1 MAEASFI
8 PPAKIINLLCI
19 RYISMKTR
27 SILVT
32 IATLLLSGT
41 GVLIAGCTQEPP
53 FVHESDK
60 AQKPRAEIINRND
73 AISNS
78 RQNAITETVRIASPA
93 IVGISVT
100 EVQEIRYSPFGGMF
114 GDPFF
119 DNFFTRRRNMEVK
132 GGGTGFLISSDG
144 FIVTND
150 HVAGNAKKIVV
161 TMTDG
166 KKYNAK
172 IIGSDPVSDVALL
185 KIDGEDFPFLTF
197 GNSED
202 IIIGEWSIAFG
213 NPFGLFDNNAKP
225 TVTVGVISNSGVSFT
240 GTDNRVYKDMI
251 QTDAAI
257 SSGNSGGPLLNAR
270 SEVIGINTVIY
281 STANDQRGSG
291 SIGIGFAV
299 PINRANRI
307 LETLKQDGKI
317 DRDFTPGFII
327 QQIDDRIARYF
338 QLSKNQG
345 VVVVE
350 VRRGTPAEKADIEP
364 GDIILEI
371 DGEKIENSEDIE
383 MAIYDGVV
391 GQTMNILID
400 RSGETMKKKLYLE
413 RNKN

>member
-1 MAEASFI
+1 
-8 PPAKIINLLCI
+8 
-19 RYISMKTR
+19 MKTR
-27 SILVT
+27 SILAT

-93 IVGISVT
+93 IVGITVT
-100 EVQEIRYSPFGGMF
+100 EIRIVGAT

-119 DNFFTRRRNMEVK
+119 DRFFTRKKEELGR
-132 GGGTGFLISSDG
+132 GTGFLISSDG
-144 FIVTND
+144 YIVTND
-150 HVAGNAKKIVV
+150 HVAGNAKKIEI

-166 KKYNAK
+166 KKYDAK

-185 KIDGEDFPFLTF
+185 KIDGNNFPYLKFA
-197 GNSED
+197 NSED
-202 IIIGEWSIAFG
+202 VIIGEWAIALG
-213 NPFGLFDNNAKP
+213 NPLGLFEKNDKP
-225 TVTVGVISNSGVSFT
+225 SITVGVISNAGV
-240 GTDNRVYKDMI
+240 DIKHENRVYKNMI

-257 SSGNSGGPLLNAR
+257 NSGNSGGPLLN
-270 SEVIGINTVIY
+270 SMGEIIGVNTIIFP
-281 STANDQRGSG
+281 SQRNYQDNFLNRDILYNGG

-299 PINRANRI
+299 PSNRVDQI
-307 LETLKQDGKI
+307 LKKLKDDGKI

-350 VRRGTPAEKADIEP
+350 VRRGTPAEKAGIEP

>member
-1 MAEASFI
+1 
-8 PPAKIINLLCI
+8 
-19 RYISMKTR
+19 MKTR

>member
-1 MAEASFI
+1 
-8 PPAKIINLLCI
+8 
-19 RYISMKTR
+19 MKTR
-27 SILVT
+27 SIL
-32 IATLLLSGT
+32 ATVLFLIISST
-41 GVLIAGCTQEPP
+41 GVLIAGCSPEPE
-53 FVHESDK
+53 FLNESDK

-73 AISNS
+73 KISNS

-93 IVGISVT
+93 IVGINVT
-100 EVQEIRYSPFGGMF
+100 EVREVRYSPFGGMF

-144 FIVTND
+144 YIVTND
-150 HVAGNAKKIVV
+150 HVAGNAKKIVI

-166 KKYNAK
+166 KKYDAK

-185 KIDGEDFPFLTF
+185 KIDGENFPFLSF

-202 IIIGEWSIAFG
+202 IIIGEWAIAFG
-213 NPFGLFDNNAKP
+213 NPFGLFDKNAKP
-225 TVTVGVISNSGVSFT
+225 TVTVGVISNSGVSFS
-240 GTDNRVYKDMI
+240 GSDNRVYKDMI

-257 SSGNSGGPLLNAR
+257 NSGNSGGPLLNAR
-270 SEVIGINTVIY
+270 GEVIGVNTVIF
-281 STANDQRGSG
+281 SIATDQRGSG

-299 PINRANRI
+299 PINRVKRI

-317 DRDFTPGFII
+317 DRDFSPGFMI
-327 QQIDDRIARYF
+327 QQIDERIARYF
-338 QLSKNQG
+338 QLNKTQG

-350 VRRGTPAEKADIEP
+350 VRRGTPAEKAGIEP

-391 GQTMNILID
+391 GQTMQVLID